1 MRMRKGNELSPA
13 LLVAR
18 QHVIRVPILIGS
30 YVNYQALCL
39 RLIESL
45 CLHFDGL
52 ILIRHSFDLYLHLPR
67 GFPKSLLRRLFLVVF
82 NF

>member
-1 MRMRKGNELSPA
+1 MSPA
-13 LLVAR
+13 LLVTR
-18 QHVIRVPILIGS
+18 QHVIRVPVLIGS
-30 YVNYQALCL
+30 YVNYQALRL

-45 CLHFDGL
+45 GLHFDGL
-52 ILIRHSFDLYLHLPR
+52 ILVRHSFNLDLHFSR